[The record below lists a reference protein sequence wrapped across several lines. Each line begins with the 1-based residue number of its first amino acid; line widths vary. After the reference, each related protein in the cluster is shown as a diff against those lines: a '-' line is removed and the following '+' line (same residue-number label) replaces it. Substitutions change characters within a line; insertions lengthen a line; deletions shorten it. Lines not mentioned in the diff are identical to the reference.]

1 MKKQNKLNWLLGVA
15 CVICLGLISC
25 RSMMD
30 RVTPCT
36 VTEQSYEYVEGSLDG
51 FKEID
56 SLHNVKKL
64 HNKIV
69 IKYRTAQINFLRMAE
84 DDKLAHADAIG
95 FIDANIKEAEYL
107 QGIIVG
113 SDDQPLSLI
122 GILAGLSGGTMIG
135 KMLKRKQD
143 FDPAEME
150 IEKIHAYEQG
160 KTDGKNG
167 IS

>member
-1 MKKQNKLNWLLGVA
+1 MIDKKNYLLVA
-15 CVICLGLISC
+15 GCIVCLAVISC

-36 VTEQSYEYVEGSLDG
+36 VTEQSYEYVHGSLDG

-64 HNKIV
+64 RNEIV
-69 IKYRTAQINFLRMAE
+69 IKHRNDQIGYLRAAE
-84 DDKLAHADAIG
+84 DDDNANSDAIG
-95 FIDANIKEAEYL
+95 FITGNIKESEYL
-107 QGIIVG
+107 QGVIVG
-113 SDDQPLSLI
+113 SEDQPFSLL
-122 GILAGLSGGTMIG
+122 GILAGLSGGTVIG

-150 IEKIHAYEQG
+150 IERIHAYDQG

-167 IS
+167 IP

>member
-15 CVICLGLISC
+15 CVICLALISC

-69 IKYRTAQINFLRMAE
+69 IDHRTSQIDLKRLAE
-84 DDKLAHADAIG
+84 DDELAYSDAIG

-113 SDDQPLSLI
+113 SEDQPLSLI
-122 GILAGLSGGTMIG
+122 GILAGFTGGAAIG
-135 KMLKRKQD
+135 RALKRRGD
-143 FDPAEME
+143 YSPAEME
-150 IEKIHAYEQG
+150 EVVAKA
-160 KTDGKNG
+160 KRRSD
-167 IS
+167 